1 MIATGATSA
10 SLQTRERSRGTRDAA
25 VGHDWEEPRSQSGT
39 GPGAPDR
46 VANAIA
52 GREPNEMMKAV
63 VRAAPPSPNT
73 LRRALTIVAS
83 WLASDCRLEEMI
95 LNRGRII

>member
-1 MIATGATSA
+1 LGDCRRALCGSA
-10 SLQTRERSRGTRDAA
+10 ADQRD
-25 VGHDWEEPRSQSGT
+25 RN
-39 GPGAPDR
+39 

-73 LRRALTIVAS
+73 LRRALTIAAS